1 MFSYV
6 YREINGTVDSLSKE
20 GVQLEAGVWSVSE
33 SKDEQVVEQIK
44 SFYWLCISTA
54 KSADISKGLDP
65 MKSCF
70 QPIVGIYV
78 VLKTL

>member
-1 MFSYV
+1 MFFHV
-6 YREINGTVDSLSKE
+6 YREINATVDNISKE
-20 GVQLEAGVWSVSE
+20 GVQLEAGVWLVME
-33 SKDEQVVEQIK
+33 SKDGQVVEHIK
-44 SFYWLCISTA
+44 SIYWLCIS
-54 KSADISKGLDP
+54 SAESVDISKGLDP

>member
-1 MFSYV
+1 MFSHV
-6 YREINGTVDSLSKE
+6 YRELNGIVDSLSKE
-20 GVQLEAGVWSVSE
+20 GVHLEVGVWSVSE
-33 SKDEQVVEQIK
+33 SKDGQVVEHIK
-44 SFYWLCISTA
+44 SFYWLCIS
-54 KSADISKGLDP
+54 SAESVDISKGLDP

>member
-1 MFSYV
+1 MLSHV
-6 YREINGTVDSLSKE
+6 YRELNAIVDSLSKK
-20 GVQLEAGVWSVSE
+20 GVHLEARIWLVLD
-33 SKDEQVVEQIK
+33 SKDGQVVEHIK
-44 SFYWLCISTA
+44 SVYWLCIS
-54 KSADISKGLDP
+54 SANIANLSKGLDP